1 MTGWCCKIAAKS
13 LSLSFQLQISILMKV
28 LLDIKDD
35 KAAFII
41 ELLHSLKYVKTT
53 PLTPDAA
60 EILAGLEKA
69 IEEVNQIKM
78 GKKKAR
84 SLSKFLNEV

>member
-1 MTGWCCKIAAKS
+1 
-13 LSLSFQLQISILMKV
+13 MKV

-41 ELLHSLKYVKTT
+41 ELLHSLKYVKAT

-78 GKKKAR
+78 GKKKAK